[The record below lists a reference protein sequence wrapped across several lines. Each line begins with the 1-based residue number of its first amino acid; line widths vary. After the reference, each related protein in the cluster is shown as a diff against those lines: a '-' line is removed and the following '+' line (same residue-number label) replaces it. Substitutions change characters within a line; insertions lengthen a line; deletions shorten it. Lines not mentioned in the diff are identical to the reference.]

1 MRSSTRFAVVAAAI
15 AALGLAWTTAEVSA
29 EEKIV
34 AKVNGKVLTEADLRL
49 AEAEI
54 GSDLGTLS
62 GPQRRYV
69 LVEYLIENQLFADAA
84 ESEKLGTGA
93 AFDERMAYWRRRAL
107 RDAYFDTAVKSS
119 VGEMAAKTYY
129 DDQVKHL
136 KPEDEV
142 QARHILVDSEDKA
155 KQLIEKLKGG
165 ADFAQL
171 AKENSKDPGSK
182 DDGGMLGFFSR
193 GQMVPQFEDAA
204 FKLQPGEISAP
215 VKSKFGW
222 HIIKLEARRAKK
234 PPSFE
239 DVKERLLNAMIQS
252 KAKSV
257 ATELH
262 DKAKIEYVD
271 AEVLKQIED
280 QKKQQDAQRAA
291 FEAQIKK
298 LEAQQKTQGGA
309 AAPAE
314 PDKK

>member
-1 MRSSTRFAVVAAAI
+1 MISTTRYAVAAAAI
-15 AALGLAWTTAEVSA
+15 ALIGLGWTSANVAA
-29 EEKIV
+29 EEKVV

-49 AEAEI
+49 AESEI

-84 ESEKLGTGA
+84 EGQKLGAGP
-93 AFDERMAYWRRRAL
+93 AFDERMTYWKRRAL
-107 RDAYFDTAVKSS
+107 RDAYFEQAVKGQ
-119 VGEMAAKTYY
+119 VGEGAAKTYY
-129 DDQVKHL
+129 DDQVKGL
-136 KPEDEV
+136 KPEEEV
-142 QARHILVDSEDKA
+142 QARHILVESEDKA
-155 KQLIEKLKGG
+155 KEIAEKIKGG

-193 GQMVPQFEDAA
+193 GQMVPQFEEAA
-204 FKLQPGEISAP
+204 FKLKTGELSAP

-222 HIIKLEARRAKK
+222 HIIKLESRREKK

-239 DVKERLLNAMIQS
+239 EVKDRLVNAMIQS
-252 KAKSV
+252 KAKAV

-262 DKAKIEYVD
+262 EKAKIEYVD
-271 AEVLKQIED
+271 ADVLKQIEE

-291 FEAQIKK
+291 IEAQIKAM
-298 LEAQQKTQGGA
+298 EAQ
-309 AAPAE
+309 
-314 PDKK
+314 KKATEGEKK